1 MTITTHSARITG
13 PVPYVAA
20 SGRRQHIPI
29 GPCLIESRGGPSID
43 IVWGADGQSCVM
55 LPVEEMQA
63 AQYRGSLVLLD

>member
-13 PVPYVAA
+13 PVPYLVE
-20 SGRRQHIPI
+20 GGGKQHIPI

-43 IVWGADGQSCVM
+43 IVWGADGQSSVV

-63 AQYRGSLVLLD
+63 AQYRGSLILLD